1 MEYTIMAMLQN
12 CLLHHPPFASHMRSP
27 KHHRLIDRLNSH
39 WRPVQ
44 FPTTAPLDL
53 QWGPKASSCSNDSL
67 NSHRISML
75 IPYNCFF
82 GPLDPPN
89 WLLPW
94 QSPQEHFIFQSN
106 IELLTTRATFF
117 WARTEA
123 HNFHLLEPRNSFQ
136 ELSSSRVQINLR
148 GRTYSILPLCSA
160 PKATCIMHPYFKPP
174 EMSGGSP
181 IDCYSI
187 KLLSP
192 LASTSSPE
200 LLHSSNK
207 GSTQGLIFCCIQID
221 GSLPPF
227 QSRRSPVTRSY

>member
-1 MEYTIMAMLQN
+1 VALTSNPVHRACFLCAFTTIVFAVRLRLVYFSTRL
-12 CLLHHPPFASHMRSP
+12 CLGS
-27 KHHRLIDRLNSH
+27 
-39 WRPVQ
+39 
-44 FPTTAPLDL
+44 
-53 QWGPKASSCSNDSL
+53 G
-67 NSHRISML
+67 
-75 IPYNCFF
+75 
-82 GPLDPPN
+82 
-89 WLLPW
+89 
-94 QSPQEHFIFQSN
+94 SPQEHFIFQSN
-106 IELLTTRATFF
+106 IELLTTIATVF

-160 PKATCIMHPYFKPP
+160 PKATCIMHPYFKHP

-207 GSTQGLIFCCIQID
+207 GSTQELIFCYIQIV
-221 GSLPPF
+221 GSLY
-227 QSRRSPVTRSY
+227 SKAEDLR

>member
-1 MEYTIMAMLQN
+1 MIDPLPQLPSSSAVRCHQNPSSKNQCMNTIVFN
-12 CLLHHPPFASHMRSP
+12 
-27 KHHRLIDRLNSH
+27 I
-39 WRPVQ
+39 
-44 FPTTAPLDL
+44 
-53 QWGPKASSCSNDSL
+53 
-67 NSHRISML
+67 I
-75 IPYNCFF
+75 
-82 GPLDPPN
+82 
-89 WLLPW
+89 
-94 QSPQEHFIFQSN
+94 HFIFQSN
-106 IELLTTRATFF
+106 IELLATRATVF